1 MTTLDSLWAEEAAS
15 VLHELPSLWYL
26 VTVILSELMDTFR
39 APMCK
44 IGKIYRKRQR
54 QTWGET
60 GRDRDGKTETEKG
73 KTTEKGKRETE
84 TEMGKD
90 RDRKGEGQT
99 EKGKR
104 QTETEMGRETEKGE
118 SRQR

>member
-1 MTTLDSLWAEEAAS
+1 
-15 VLHELPSLWYL
+15 
-26 VTVILSELMDTFR
+26 
-39 APMCK
+39 MCK
-44 IGKIYRKRQR
+44 IGKIHRERQR

-90 RDRKGEGQT
+90 RDRKGERQT

-104 QTETEMGRETEKGE
+104 QTETEMGRDRQRWKTETEREKYYLRAVHVA
-118 SRQR
+118 S